1 MKNERDNNIKNLI
14 DMKTATLASIFNEIN
29 GWADGGFNTNYAS
42 DMIPALKRFI
52 NDVN

>member
-1 MKNERDNNIKNLI
+1 MKNERDNNTKNLI
-14 DMKTATLASIFNEIN
+14 DMKTANLASIFNEIN